1 MLTTHYVGLDIHKK
15 TITFCVRQADGT
27 IVQEGTLAAN
37 CQALDDW
44 LARVPQPWIAGMEA
58 TMFTSWVYDHLMKY
72 SQEVK
77 VAHPAMLKAISAG
90 KKKNDRVDAQKIS
103 DLLRCNYFPECY
115 LASREIRDRRR
126 VLRYRNLLVRQ
137 SVQAKNRISSM
148 LMETGVPYNK
158 QKLHG
163 RRYFD
168 QLLED
173 QANAM
178 PSCMPELLRLSRSNI
193 DALGRM
199 NKQLL
204 AALKADHT
212 LAARVERLMTVP
224 GVGQVLSL
232 TWALEMGD
240 ISRFPSV
247 KDAISYCGLCGAE
260 QSSGGKTQRSPL
272 SKQRNKH
279 LQTTLIEAA
288 KVAPRWSP
296 ELALVYEREKQ
307 KANRN
312 RGTLAVA
319 RRWWPICL
327 LWTAVSETSNRNH

>member
-1 MLTTHYVGLDIHKK
+1 MVTTHYVGLDIHKK
-15 TITFCVRQADGT
+15 TISFCVRQADGT
-27 IVQEGTLAAN
+27 ILQEGTLVAN

-44 LARVPQPWIAGMEA
+44 LPRVPQPWVAGMEA
-58 TMFTSWVYDHLMKY
+58 TMFTSWVYDHLTKY
-72 SQEVK
+72 SPEVK

-137 SVQAKNRISSM
+137 SIQTKNRISSM
-148 LMETGVPYNK
+148 LMETGISYNK
-158 QKLHG
+158 QKLHR

-178 PSCMPELLRLSRSNI
+178 PSCMPELLRLSRLNI

-204 AALKADHT
+204 DALKSDHT
-212 LAARVERLMTVP
+212 LAARVQRLMTIP

-240 ISRFPSV
+240 IAPFPSV
-247 KDAISYCGLCGAE
+247 KDAISYIEG
-260 QSSGGKTQRSPL
+260 
-272 SKQRNKH
+272 H
-279 LQTTLIEAA
+279 LP
-288 KVAPRWSP
+288 KS
-296 ELALVYEREKQ
+296 
-307 KANRN
+307 
-312 RGTLAVA
+312 
-319 RRWWPICL
+319 
-327 LWTAVSETSNRNH
+327 